1 LNNDLLGIV
10 VRLSRAHPV
19 RGLGRGL
26 FVTDETLVF
35 TIERWRSHCAIDATG
50 FVAHSDLT
58 KSPERTGVRMNS
70 LLPTAVRA
78 IAAAL
83 AVFMTTAT
91 LNGLISIAEPQQS
104 QLMAQTAARQMAQV
118 ATSARDDVTI
128 AQAPAST
135 TSR

>member
-1 LNNDLLGIV
+1 
-10 VRLSRAHPV
+10 
-19 RGLGRGL
+19 
-26 FVTDETLVF
+26 
-35 TIERWRSHCAIDATG
+35 
-50 FVAHSDLT
+50 
-58 KSPERTGVRMNS
+58 MNS

-104 QLMAQTAARQMAQV
+104 QLIAQTAARQGAQV
-118 ATSARDDVTI
+118 ASSPRHAVTV
-128 AQAPAST
+128 AQALAST